1 MNLIQH
7 FVNGNLSKGDSDR
20 RGKVYNPATGE
31 QTSEVI
37 LGSKKDLDNTVLI
50 AKKLLKAGH
59 LSHHFKEQE

>member
-31 QTSEVI
+31 QTSDVI
-37 LGSKKDLDNTVLI
+37 LAVSYT
-50 AKKLLKAGH
+50 H
-59 LSHHFKEQE
+59 LTLPTT